1 MRTYNRGLLQII
13 LLASFQSLL
22 VAQSQ
27 PQSPSPA
34 PDSQPFLAERKVAVV
49 VGISEYPKAS
59 GFPKLKYAAKD
70 AKDLASA
77 LEKQGYKTQLL
88 MDQDAMK
95 NGIRDALQTVQDQ
108 LNQDRKEEKLQG
120 TILFAFSGHG
130 GQISSKQYL
139 ATFDAD
145 ARRGDYGISLDEI
158 EQALN
163 ASGAARKMMFIDAC
177 RIVAESSSKDV
188 FPLASF
194 SELRQAKGIKT
205 FFSAAPG
212 AKSYEDDEAHNGKFT
227 RYLLEALAGKAATP
241 DGFVTFDTLAR
252 WVIRAMGADA
262 QAYQVPYWNQEASG
276 DFYIAGQAVRRAALV
291 IGIDNYAEPKL
302 HSAIGGARRV
312 DEQLEKNGFEAI
324 FLQDARFSEMES
336 RINAFAK
343 DLNPKDVAVFYFAG
357 EGGIAS
363 GKPFLM
369 AADGKLP
376 SQAVGGKW
384 EKPPEHSITLA
395 DVMDKVRQNHPG
407 PNLFLLDMG
416 MLRASS
422 ADTLDLPSLRREHT
436 LVLFSGK
443 PGQDPERN
451 EEGSLFSRTFVKVL
465 QEPRMSA
472 SNAATKIMSAVFDQ
486 SNGVQ
491 YVIEIPMLP
500 DRVYL
505 TPSQ

>member
-1 MRTYNRGLLQII
+1 MRTHHSPLHVI
-13 LLASFQSLL
+13 LLACLPSMLA
-22 VAQSQ
+22 AQQAAQ
-27 PQSPSPA
+27 PDSPS
-34 PDSQPFLAERKVAVV
+34 PDSQPFLSEKKVAVV

-70 AKDLASA
+70 AKDLASS

-108 LNQDRKEEKLQG
+108 ISQDRKDDKLKG

-130 GQISSKQYL
+130 GQINSKQYL

-145 ARRGDYGISLDEI
+145 ARRGDYGISMDEI
-158 EQALN
+158 EQALTS
-163 ASGAARKMMFIDAC
+163 SGAARKMMFIDAC

-188 FPLASF
+188 SPLSSF

-205 FFSAAPG
+205 FYSAAPG
-212 AKSYEDDEAHNGKFT
+212 AKSYEDDDAHNGKFT
-227 RYLLEALAGKAATP
+227 HYLLEALSGRAATP
-241 DGFVTFDTLAR
+241 DGLVTFDNLAK
-252 WVIRAMGADA
+252 WVIRNMGADA

-291 IGIDNYAEPKL
+291 VGIDNYGEQTL
-302 HSAIGGARRV
+302 HSAIGGARKV
-312 DEQLEKNGFEAI
+312 EEQFEKNGFDAALIEN
-324 FLQDARFSEMES
+324 ARFAEMES

-343 DLNPKDVAVFYFAG
+343 DLSPKDVAVFYFAG

-369 AADGKLP
+369 AADGRLP

-407 PNLFLLDMG
+407 PNIFLLDMG
-416 MLRASS
+416 MMRASN
-422 ADTLDLPSLRREHT
+422 ADTLDLAALRREHT

-443 PGQDPERN
+443 PGQDAERN

-472 SNAATKIMSAVFDQ
+472 TNAAARIMSAVFDQ

-500 DRVYL
+500 DRVFL